1 MLSAALHD
9 PAGAAPARPAAMAA
23 ANPLVE
29 WILAEGWQAPSLPD
43 LVRGLCQQMLAVGL
57 PLCRMRLHVRT
68 LHPQY
73 LGTSYTWTRGRA
85 EIEEFNA
92 TYAILNAEC
101 YQASPF
107 KAIFDDGVGG
117 VRRRLDIPGLALDYP
132 VLEELRAEG
141 ATDYVAMPIVFSDA
155 RRSAITCAAD
165 RPGGFATE
173 ELEAIYGMLPVL
185 SRLLEVHALRRTA
198 RTILDTYLG
207 RVSGD
212 RVLKGLVRRGDGE
225 DIDAVIWFSDLRGS
239 TPLAD
244 VLPRPVF
251 LELLNGYFE
260 AMAGSVLAHDGEVLR
275 YIGDALLAIFPLGN
289 GNGGNGNGGN
299 AALHPA
305 LPAAACSRALAAA
318 REAIARMDALNEHRA
333 GRGEAALRFGIGL
346 HIGAVMYGNIG
357 VDQRLEFTVIGAAA
371 NEAARLESMCKTLDR
386 PLLLSAEL
394 ARLVEEPVVSLGV
407 HALRGVRE
415 PHEVLTLA
423 DL

>member
-1 MLSAALHD
+1 
-9 PAGAAPARPAAMAA
+9 MAA

-29 WILAEGWQAPSLPD
+29 WILAEGWEAPSLPD

-198 RTILDTYLG
+198 RTILETYLG

-289 GNGGNGNGGN
+289 GNGSNGNN

-305 LPAAACSRALAAA
+305 LPAAACSRALGSARGDRADGRAQRAPRRPRRSGAPLRDRPAYRRGDVRKHRCGSAAGVHRHRRRRQRSRPA
-318 REAIARMDALNEHRA
+318 RVDVQGPGPAAGAVGGTGAA
-333 GRGEAALRFGIGL
+333 GRGAG
-346 HIGAVMYGNIG
+346 
-357 VDQRLEFTVIGAAA
+357 RLPRGPCP
-371 NEAARLESMCKTLDR
+371 ARR
-386 PLLLSAEL
+386 A
-394 ARLVEEPVVSLGV
+394 
-407 HALRGVRE
+407 
-415 PHEVLTLA
+415 
-423 DL
+423 